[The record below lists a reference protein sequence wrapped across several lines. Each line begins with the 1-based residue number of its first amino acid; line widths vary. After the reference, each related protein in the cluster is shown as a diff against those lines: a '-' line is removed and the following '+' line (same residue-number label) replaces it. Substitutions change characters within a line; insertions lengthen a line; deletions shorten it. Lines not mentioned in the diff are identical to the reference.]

1 MFSSWGAFSHSLDSV
16 QHGRGSSRG
25 NEARKAGG
33 LSAEL
38 TGVAI
43 FRTGEGFEV
52 SASGDFAP
60 YSPAPSSGVHLDTC
74 GFIQSAFRTRHRAF
88 SALGSPDYSLTAL
101 AGVLSGKKT
110 TGDIFIALGGCGGDC
125 LRDITRDMR
134 AQLARNSPGYVC
146 SALEASCE
154 LLYELRLKP
163 TSALQIRK
171 IAQSTR
177 TVRRESPGPRDRYD
191 EGGDHESGAGGGFD
205 ASGSSSSSAALA
217 ADGYLNFE
225 RLALPRAIV
234 CVR

>member
-1 MFSSWGAFSHSLDSV
+1 MFSSWGHFRIHSTQYNTDV
-16 QHGRGSSRG
+16 ARQ
-25 NEARKAGG
+25 EATKPERQGAKDGLIKKLEKAGT
-33 LSAEL
+33 LV
-38 TGVAI
+38 VAV

-60 YSPAPSSGVHLDTC
+60 YSPAPSSGMHLDTC

-154 LLYELRLKP
+154 LLYELRLRP

-191 EGGDHESGAGGGFD
+191 EGGDHESGAGND
-205 ASGSSSSSAALA
+205 TTALI
-217 ADGYLNFE
+217 
-225 RLALPRAIV
+225 PRAL
-234 CVR
+234 